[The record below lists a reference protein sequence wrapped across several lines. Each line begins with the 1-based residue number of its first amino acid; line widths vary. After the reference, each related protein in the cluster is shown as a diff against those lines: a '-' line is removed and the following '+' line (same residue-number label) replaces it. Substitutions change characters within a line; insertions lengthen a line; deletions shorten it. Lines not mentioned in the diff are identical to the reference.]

1 MVKGSN
7 RKMFRK
13 PGMAR
18 RAIGILASSPE
29 LMQAANRN
37 MPVRLGN
44 GGDPLFEQARQQ
56 ARYMLSRPN
65 VSYGMNE
72 DQMTQ
77 SIYQNLLSQKQGA
90 GMNRAEQLKATAQD
104 FSSRI
109 PVDVS
114 QLGAFS
120 LDTSPFARNA
130 AGLPTRTPTDVSDMT
145 MQQLY
150 DLRRELGTTGFGF
163 SPLEKE
169 GLKQSRERVEDALVE
184 GRQTQKDAKQTLKSI
199 GLDDIEVT
207 KSPDDVSVE
216 DVVSPD
222 REGKSESVSS
232 VRPFGYDPSGLL
244 DDSIRTTKTKKRRNQ
259 LEDVLDKD
267 TKARSG
273 AQLSEERRGELEAEL
288 EELNRLDIGQDKLFR
303 DLGIPEYSDRNYR
316 DNENQIKN
324 LDKMISRQEKRRD
337 RGVETENDKL
347 ITASN
352 EEISRLTNVRDRALT
367 DRQFMTADYYK
378 GQGQEVTEELL
389 RLGVPDEKGKD
400 TLTKEDKELAEVE
413 NNNALTSALEK
424 TANSLLDPNSVD
436 LNRPEDVNN
445 LSVDEV
451 SLSGGSPAA
460 AITNIDVVGK
470 FIVETD
476 DEVTPDDKENA
487 KEILREQG
495 QPPELADRPDF
506 WHYVTMAGLGIAAGE
521 SDNALTNVAK
531 GLLMGL
537 DQKARDDKDY
547 RKEGYERWLAGE
559 KLNLEKQN
567 VALTEKQLDIQQ
579 TRAENQAATQAIQL
593 KRLEAQIEGTD
604 NKQRFVGALLSDDKG
619 LTESEARGYVESDDN
634 QKQNRVEERAFA
646 KVRNDPGFADKAV
659 FENVRAFDTLVT
671 VYKNDKGEL
680 TTVNP
685 N

>member
-567 VALTEKQLDIQQ
+567 VELTEKQLDIQQ

>member
-244 DDSIRTTKTKKRRNQ
+244 DDSIRTTKTKKRSSMKP
-259 LEDVLDKD
+259 LGPVL
-267 TKARSG
+267 TPKA
-273 AQLSEERRGELEAEL
+273 
-288 EELNRLDIGQDKLFR
+288 F
-303 DLGIPEYSDRNYR
+303 
-316 DNENQIKN
+316 IKR
-324 LDKMISRQEKRRD
+324 KSW
-337 RGVETENDKL
+337 
-347 ITASN
+347 
-352 EEISRLTNVRDRALT
+352 
-367 DRQFMTADYYK
+367 AD
-378 GQGQEVTEELL
+378 
-389 RLGVPDEKGKD
+389 
-400 TLTKEDKELAEVE
+400 
-413 NNNALTSALEK
+413 
-424 TANSLLDPNSVD
+424 
-436 LNRPEDVNN
+436 
-445 LSVDEV
+445 
-451 SLSGGSPAA
+451 
-460 AITNIDVVGK
+460 
-470 FIVETD
+470 
-476 DEVTPDDKENA
+476 
-487 KEILREQG
+487 
-495 QPPELADRPDF
+495 
-506 WHYVTMAGLGIAAGE
+506 
-521 SDNALTNVAK
+521 
-531 GLLMGL
+531 
-537 DQKARDDKDY
+537 
-547 RKEGYERWLAGE
+547 
-559 KLNLEKQN
+559 
-567 VALTEKQLDIQQ
+567 
-579 TRAENQAATQAIQL
+579 
-593 KRLEAQIEGTD
+593 
-604 NKQRFVGALLSDDKG
+604 
-619 LTESEARGYVESDDN
+619 
-634 QKQNRVEERAFA
+634 
-646 KVRNDPGFADKAV
+646 
-659 FENVRAFDTLVT
+659 
-671 VYKNDKGEL
+671 
-680 TTVNP
+680 
-685 N
+685 